1 MKTKKQHKIQTE
13 IESEIQDVVIEET
26 EQPKEPEINEE
37 INQQPE
43 PEPEQKPTEPEPEPE
58 QKKKRGRPKKTESK
72 KTSESPNVENE
83 IFATEDEYKEHQQK
97 EQQQKEQQQKQQ
109 EPEQQ
114 KSVFGISG
122 EMLLGAIDFTFP
134 VLINLVGGFI
144 EPELKKIP
152 ASQFML
158 AEEER
163 KTLLPAAEAVAKEN
177 VRLSPV
183 EMLIGGL
190 LIVYT
195 GKIYQAVNEI
205 KTRK

>member
-1 MKTKKQHKIQTE
+1 MKTKKQHKIENE

-26 EQPKEPEINEE
+26 EQPTEPESKDE

-43 PEPEQKPTEPEPEPE
+43 QQPEPEKKIEPEPE
-58 QKKKRGRPKKTESK
+58 QKKKRGRPKKTESQ
-72 KTSESPNVENE
+72 KTIESSTIENE
-83 IFATEDEYKEHQQK
+83 IFATEEQYKEHQQK
-97 EQQQKEQQQKQQ
+97 EQQQKEQQQKQP
-109 EPEQQ
+109 EPEHQ

-158 AEEER
+158 AEEEK

-183 EMLIGGL
+183 EMLLGGL

-205 KTRK
+205 RTKK